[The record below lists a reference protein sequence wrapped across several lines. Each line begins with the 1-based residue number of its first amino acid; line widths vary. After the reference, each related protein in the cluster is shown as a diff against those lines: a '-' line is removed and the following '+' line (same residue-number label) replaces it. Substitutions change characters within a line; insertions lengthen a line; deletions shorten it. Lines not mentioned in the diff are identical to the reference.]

1 MSNVK
6 AELKEG
12 VMTVSVSGNVDSSN
26 APDIEKEIRD
36 SLEGQQFNELILDAE
51 DLNYISSAGLR
62 IILRL
67 KKDYSEFKVT
77 NVRSEVY
84 EILEMTGFTEMMTIE
99 KAYRKFSVDGCE
111 VIGQGANGTVYRY
124 DADTIVKVYNKYS
137 SLDDIKREREM
148 ARKALILGIPTAI
161 PYDVVKVGENFGSV
175 FELLNADSFAKLLI
189 NGRYT
194 MDEIVDMDVELI
206 KKIHAT
212 EVKEGDM
219 PSMKAVAVDWVD
231 FLKDHLPLDEWKKL
245 NKMMNDIP
253 ETHHMLHGDYH
264 LKNVMMQNGEVLL
277 IDMDTLCEGHPIFE
291 LAAVFNAY
299 IGFNSADHS
308 VAKSFLGLEW
318 DDSVLFFNKFMHKY
332 LEGRSEEEIQEIIK
346 KASIVGFTRI
356 LRRTIKRSGYED
368 GKPLIDKAREC
379 LDKNIPE
386 VDSLYF

>member
-36 SLEGQQFNELILDAE
+36 SLENQQFNELILDAE

-111 VIGQGANGTVYRY
+111 IIGQGANGTVYRY

-189 NGRYT
+189 NGTYT

-212 EVKEGDM
+212 EVKE
-219 PSMKAVAVDWVD
+219 
-231 FLKDHLPLDEWKKL
+231 
-245 NKMMNDIP
+245 
-253 ETHHMLHGDYH
+253 ET
-264 LKNVMMQNGEVLL
+264 
-277 IDMDTLCEGHPIFE
+277 CHP
-291 LAAVFNAY
+291 
-299 IGFNSADHS
+299 
-308 VAKSFLGLEW
+308 
-318 DDSVLFFNKFMHKY
+318 
-332 LEGRSEEEIQEIIK
+332 
-346 KASIVGFTRI
+346 
-356 LRRTIKRSGYED
+356 
-368 GKPLIDKAREC
+368 
-379 LDKNIPE
+379 
-386 VDSLYF
+386 

>member
-26 APDIEKEIRD
+26 APDTEKEIRD
-36 SLEGQQFNELILDAE
+36 ALGNQQFNELILDAE

-189 NGRYT
+189 NGTYT

-231 FLKDHLPLDEWKKL
+231 FLRD
-245 NKMMNDIP
+245 
-253 ETHHMLHGDYH
+253 
-264 LKNVMMQNGEVLL
+264 
-277 IDMDTLCEGHPIFE
+277 
-291 LAAVFNAY
+291 
-299 IGFNSADHS
+299 
-308 VAKSFLGLEW
+308 
-318 DDSVLFFNKFMHKY
+318 
-332 LEGRSEEEIQEIIK
+332 
-346 KASIVGFTRI
+346 
-356 LRRTIKRSGYED
+356 
-368 GKPLIDKAREC
+368 
-379 LDKNIPE
+379 
-386 VDSLYF
+386 